1 MYPRLLSPLG
11 PPWTPGKP
19 ATAVFVA
26 KKCCHL
32 VAQSQSYQYPHTLL
46 TFLPPPHST
55 LRITHVFATRSL
67 IRNEGL
73 WGQTWGE
80 SLKPPMPFEFGSLEW
95 DQLSHG
101 ISLPMGSAIPWDLS
115 FLGII
120 PPTRSTFPQDQP
132 PWDRLLPVK
141 IPVGS
146 TGYSASDLVFM
157 SGQNEHVRIP

>member
-46 TFLPPPHST
+46 TFLPPVHSSEMKGCGV
-55 LRITHVFATRSL
+55 RH
-67 IRNEGL
+67 G
-73 WGQTWGE
+73 GE
-80 SLKPPMPFEFGSLEW
+80 SLKPPVPFEFGSLEW

-101 ISLPMGSAIPWDLS
+101 ISPPTGSPLSRDQPSHGISHPSGSVLPLDHPSYKINAPTGSAPMGLTPACKNSR
-115 FLGII
+115 G
-120 PPTRSTFPQDQP
+120 
-132 PWDRLLPVK
+132 
-141 IPVGS
+141 
-146 TGYSASDLVFM
+146 
-157 SGQNEHVRIP
+157 EHGLFG